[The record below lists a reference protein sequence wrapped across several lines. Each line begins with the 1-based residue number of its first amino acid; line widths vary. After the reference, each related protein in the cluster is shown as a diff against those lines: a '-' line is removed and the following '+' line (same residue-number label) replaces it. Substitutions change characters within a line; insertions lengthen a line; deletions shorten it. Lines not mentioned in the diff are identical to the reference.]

1 MIDRRDARKGPM
13 GNGLLQLPEPAE
25 ARTVVPGLESY
36 ATKSRA
42 YRAERRCSCYSGCRR
57 SRCREVGLNIWSYP
71 GLLEQTA
78 ADVVGPPRQ
87 ADPEGDSV
95 LGAAGRGS
103 V

>member
-1 MIDRRDARKGPM
+1 MDFCNSLSLRK
-13 GNGLLQLPEPAE
+13 
-25 ARTVVPGLESY
+25 PGLWSRDWSPTPPKAAPIEPSGDVR
-36 ATKSRA
+36 ATRVA
-42 YRAERRCSCYSGCRR
+42 ADLVAGR
-57 SRCREVGLNIWSYP
+57 VGLNIWSYP